1 MVISA
6 KDFGYFEK
14 YMDSKFDGVHLQ
26 IESVKKQH
34 DQISGQID
42 ELWKSVDK
50 IKETEN
56 AHQKNCINTRQISVI
71 SKQVEE
77 LEFIKK
83 YYKIF
88 IYALGFLAII
98 VVAGV
103 MATVADYNE
112 IKKIEATK

>member
-1 MVISA
+1 MN
-6 KDFGYFEK
+6 F
-14 YMDSKFDGVHLQ
+14 
-26 IESVKKQH
+26 
-34 DQISGQID
+34 
-42 ELWKSVDK
+42 
-50 IKETEN
+50 
-56 AHQKNCINTRQISVI
+56 
-71 SKQVEE
+71 
-77 LEFIKK
+77 KK